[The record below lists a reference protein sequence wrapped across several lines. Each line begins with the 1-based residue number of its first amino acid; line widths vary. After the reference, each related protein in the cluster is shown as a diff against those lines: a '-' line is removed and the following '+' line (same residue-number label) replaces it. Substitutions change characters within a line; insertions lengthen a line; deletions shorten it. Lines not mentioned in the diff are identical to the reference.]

1 MGLDKLLL
9 LVLHQ
14 VVQVVRVVNLVK
26 LVKVAKMVKKLVK
39 MVKMVKKLT
48 MKRENTSITVFGI
61 SAWHPSNSSRILTSC
76 TRFENQMKR
85 TSNIFSNSSSTVK

>member
-1 MGLDKLLL
+1 M
-9 LVLHQ
+9 
-14 VVQVVRVVNLVK
+14 VRVVNLVK

-39 MVKMVKKLT
+39 MVKIKKVKKLT